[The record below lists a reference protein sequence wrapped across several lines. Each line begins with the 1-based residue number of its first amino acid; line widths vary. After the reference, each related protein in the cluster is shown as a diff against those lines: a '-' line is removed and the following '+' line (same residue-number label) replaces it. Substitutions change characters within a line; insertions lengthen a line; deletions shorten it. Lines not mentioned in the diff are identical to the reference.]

1 MKHKIILILVVLLF
15 SSCRVAKKNW
25 VKENFTEKATVKK
38 SLTLQSNAL
47 INRIENLQE
56 TLTAKYDELS
66 KESSKETRTEENES
80 TTVTGN
86 ITAEEGKEKS
96 VTIGATTIKSDGA
109 NVSFQTN
116 FSKSVSKEFLE
127 KMSALSNEINTQSN
141 KIIELNKLVEAQSRR
156 LSELESNKEI
166 KKNTSSKD
174 VTKRGF
180 SFGAWLIGLLIF
192 SGLILFFFLKS
203 KIKKIPGI

>member
-1 MKHKIILILVVLLF
+1 
-15 SSCRVAKKNW
+15 VAKKNW